1 MRNVLYI
8 LGQLTDADA
17 EWLARHGKK
26 LRLSDG
32 EAIVNEGG
40 AIDALY
46 ITLDG
51 RFRVTLRDG
60 REVAQ
65 LSAGDVIGEVSF
77 VDFSPPLPRFPP
89 WGRQSYWY
97 CRNQRCSLTSPRTML
112 LRPVSTMPWL
122 SRLLIACVQQ
132 RCSSNKNKIGPP
144 TFTAGTSSLMECW
157 RWCRRPASDL
167 HGCFGRFRD
176 NCDPLFSPAAPRLVL
191 EMGDGICISVDDHQT
206 QRCRGVGMTQLKAM
220 DRVGIE
226 G

>member
-77 VDFSPPLPRFPP
+77 VDFSPPTAAISAVGEAVVLVLSKSALQPHLAED
-89 WGRQSYWY
+89 YA
-97 CRNQRCSLTSPRTML
+97 
-112 LRPVSTMPWL
+112 LRPVPTMPWR
-122 SRLLIACVQQ
+122 SRLLIACVRQL
-132 RCSSNKNKIGPP
+132 CSSNKNKIGPP
-144 TFTAGTSSLMECW
+144 TFHSRDELFDGMLEVVSQAGE
-157 RWCRRPASDL
+157 
-167 HGCFGRFRD
+167 RFT
-176 NCDPLFSPAAPRLVL
+176 RLL
-191 EMGDGICISVDDHQT
+191 RALSG
-206 QRCRGVGMTQLKAM
+206 
-220 DRVGIE
+220 
-226 G
+226 